1 MLAATFALALG
12 VALQNTVPS
21 RPESFTVVLQF
32 PATDDRESYSVSLSR
47 DVALTVRRTVDARGL
62 HMGWDLAASDRRLT
76 SGTNFFYECL
86 CGHGP
91 RPHELYAW
99 HFATSYYPPERD
111 LPVYGYP
118 LEVRVRCL
126 ECEVEGK
133 DGTDARFVRGT
144 IEVSVRRMGTAYPR
158 QRTLRDVVRSGPR

>member
-62 HMGWDLAASDRRLT
+62 HMGWDLAATDRRLT

-99 HFATSYYPPERD
+99 HFPTDYYPAERT

-144 IEVSVRRMGTAYPR
+144 IEVSVRRTGTAYPR